1 MINRLISCLVAF
13 WFVISSMAQQKVSY
27 KRDYLYMVDK
37 INGAYIPKDI
47 DEAISALDTLLNIDK
62 HFIKDSVSLTDFCRD
77 LSLGSFIR
85 ARWGLWGGSRLQK
98 YFNDKQVYNPDY
110 MSQLILKAYYELT
123 IKGMSYP
130 PEGLIKPDFD
140 SDPMTNKY
148 YTKQVES
155 EIKEKADMLKKE
167 GFVKGDTIYFQY
179 PYGCSTMKEQQIW
192 LEEPD
197 IHSFLPKGIIT
208 DIAIDGYFLESK
220 IKVKL
225 ISSFSPYGIIVFDGD
240 MEPDLI
246 GEFERDFDNFTIH
259 NPNRFYMQKGD
270 ELWFDVK
277 SNFWISKFEL
287 NSL

>member
-27 KRDYLYMVDK
+27 QRDYLYMVDK
-37 INGAYIPKDI
+37 INGVYIPKDI
-47 DEAISALDTLLNIDK
+47 NEAISALDTLLNIDK

-130 PEGLIKPDFD
+130 PEGIIKPDFD
-140 SDPMTNKY
+140 SDPMINKY

-155 EIKEKADMLKKE
+155 EIKKKADMLKKE

-246 GEFERDFDNFTIH
+246 GAFERNFDNFTIH
-259 NPNRFYMQKGD
+259 SPNRFYMQKED

-287 NSL
+287 NNL

>member
-1 MINRLISCLVAF
+1 MREISK
-13 WFVISSMAQQKVSY
+13 SK
-27 KRDYLYMVDK
+27 K
-37 INGAYIPKDI
+37 I
-47 DEAISALDTLLNIDK
+47 
-62 HFIKDSVSLTDFCRD
+62 
-77 LSLGSFIR
+77 
-85 ARWGLWGGSRLQK
+85 
-98 YFNDKQVYNPDY
+98 
-110 MSQLILKAYYELT
+110 
-123 IKGMSYP
+123 
-130 PEGLIKPDFD
+130 
-140 SDPMTNKY
+140 
-148 YTKQVES
+148 
-155 EIKEKADMLKKE
+155 KKE

-197 IHSFLPKGIIT
+197 IHSFLPEGIIT

-246 GEFERDFDNFTIH
+246 GEFERDFDNFTTH